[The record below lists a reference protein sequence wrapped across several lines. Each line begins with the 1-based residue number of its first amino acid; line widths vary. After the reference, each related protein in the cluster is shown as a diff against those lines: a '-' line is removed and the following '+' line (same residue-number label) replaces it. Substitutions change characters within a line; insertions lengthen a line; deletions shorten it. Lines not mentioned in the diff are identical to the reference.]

1 MPVRK
6 IPKNYR
12 NVTGITAARKADGP
26 AQFESTLERDF
37 LTLLEFSPEVR
48 LFEVQPVALSWRDG
62 IRERRYTP
70 DVLVRFQHQHGAE
83 PTPLLYEVKYR
94 TDLRADWAELR
105 PKFRAAVRFAKAQG
119 WRFKLITEREI
130 RTPYL
135 DNARF
140 LLPYVLQVPPPAEDM
155 DLLDEALQAL
165 READVEGL
173 LQAASRD
180 EWTRARLMPAAWYL
194 VGIRH
199 FSADLHAPLTMH
211 SRLWNK

>member
-48 LFEVQPVALSWRDG
+48 QFEVQPVALSWQDG
-62 IRERRYTP
+62 ARERRYTP
-70 DVLVRFQHQHGAE
+70 DALVRFRHQHGTE

-94 TDLRADWAELR
+94 ADLRADWAELR
-105 PKFRAAVRFAKAQG
+105 PKFRAAVRFAKAQS
-119 WRFKLITEREI
+119 WRFKLVTEREI

-140 LLPYVLQVPPPAEDM
+140 LLPYVRQGSPPVEEDM
-155 DLLDEALQAL
+155 DLLDETLQTL
-165 READVEGL
+165 READVESL
-173 LQAASRD
+173 LQAACRD
-180 EWTRARLMPAAWYL
+180 DWTRARC
-194 VGIRH
+194 GI
-199 FSADLHAPLTMH
+199 
-211 SRLWNK
+211 